1 MKDHIYYLYI
11 LASKRNGTLYTGI
24 SSDLTNRVLQHKIG
38 YFSGFT
44 KKYKIFKLVFYEE
57 TNDVYAVLLREKQIK
72 KWNRVCPD
80 ESGKLVNEN
89 NPNWDDL
96 SKDWVSKED
105 VEAYKQNLE
114 R

>member
-11 LASKRNGTLYTGI
+11 LASKRNGTLYTGMT
-24 SSDLTNRVLQHKIG
+24 SNPTNRVLQHKLG

-72 KWNRVCPD
+72 KWNRVWKI
-80 ESGKLVNEN
+80 KLVNEN

-96 SKDWVSKED
+96 SKDWFSKED

>member
-1 MKDHIYYLYI
+1 MT
-11 LASKRNGTLYTGI
+11 SN
-24 SSDLTNRVLQHKIG
+24 LTNRVLQHKLG

-44 KKYKIFKLVFYEE
+44 KKYKIYTLVWYED
-57 TNDVYAVLLREKQIK
+57 TNDVYAALLREKQIK
-72 KWNRVCPD
+72 KWNRVLKI
-80 ESGKLVNEN
+80 KLVNEN

-96 SKDWVSKED
+96 SKDWFSKED

>member
-11 LASKRNGTLYTGI
+11 LASKRNGTLYTGMT
-24 SSDLTNRVLQHKIG
+24 SNPTNRVLQHKLG
-38 YFSGFT
+38 YFSGLT

-72 KWNRVCPD
+72 KWNRVWKI
-80 ESGKLVNEN
+80 KLVNEN

-96 SKDWVSKED
+96 SKDWFSKED

>member
-11 LASKRNGTLYTGI
+11 LASKRNGTLYTGMT
-24 SSDLTNRVLQHKIG
+24 SNPTNRVLQYKLG

-57 TNDVYAVLLREKQIK
+57 TNDVYAALLREKQIK
-72 KWNRVCPD
+72 KWNRVWKI
-80 ESGKLVNEN
+80 KLVNEN